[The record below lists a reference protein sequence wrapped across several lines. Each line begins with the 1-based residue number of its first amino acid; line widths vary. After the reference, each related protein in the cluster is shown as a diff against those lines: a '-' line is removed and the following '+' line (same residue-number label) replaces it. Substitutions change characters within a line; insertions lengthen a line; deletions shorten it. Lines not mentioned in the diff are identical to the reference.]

1 MDSISV
7 STKDVMIKYG
17 VLLGVIMLLF
27 QVILYVT
34 DNFLAPH
41 WSLGILSFV
50 IMVVITVAGLK
61 TFKKSND
68 GYLKLGQ
75 ALKIGVGIALIS
87 GIVGIIWTILLT
99 QVLEPNYTDLALGA
113 VRDQIVEQYPDM
125 SDTQIEQALSF
136 QENFTKLGFMIPIS
150 IILSVFFGFIV
161 SLISGLVM
169 KKDNP
174 YTDA

>member
-1 MDSISV
+1 MESINV

-17 VLLGVIMLLF
+17 ILLGIIMLLF

-41 WSLGILSFV
+41 WSLGILSFL
-50 IMVVITVAGLK
+50 IMVVIIVTRLK
-61 TFKKSND
+61 TFKKNNE
-68 GYLKLGQ
+68 GYLKLVQ
-75 ALKIGVGIALIS
+75 ALKIGVGIAIIS
-87 GIVGIIWTILLT
+87 SIVGIIWTIILT
-99 QVLEPNYTDLALGA
+99 QVLEPNYTELALGV
-113 VRDQIVEQYPDM
+113 VRDQIIEQYPDM
-125 SDTQIEQALSF
+125 TDTQIEQALSF

-150 IILSVFFGFIV
+150 IILSAFFGFIITLV
-161 SLISGLVM
+161 SGLIM